1 MEERTPPHD
10 EHAEQAMISI
20 ALNLGRI
27 PEAAEHLQPKD
38 FYLPKHE
45 TIWRSMLTLRSLG
58 LQSDIITV
66 RSRLQER
73 HELNTIGAAYL
84 VELLNT
90 VPAVDRVYV
99 AGVIAD
105 RSMRRELIAAH
116 TRGLQNAY
124 DSDNQAE
131 AQLERSEAELTKI
144 GKHENQDA
152 DSLLTLAEFMEDE
165 EAAGADWVMEGYLR
179 RGERLIITGVE
190 GLGKT
195 TWLRQMAV
203 CSAAGLDPFTG
214 RGTQPMTVLVI
225 DAENPRHI
233 MRKRYRELVSAV
245 HAHGSAIEPTR
256 FWLDNRPEGLD
267 LADPTDRRWL
277 AKRVKLVNPDLLV
290 IGPAYKLH
298 VSTNE
303 DKDETLARTVIAV
316 LDDVRTSG
324 DCALILEHHAGNE
337 SGGGVRPVR
346 PYGSSLW
353 RRWPDFGYGIRPT
366 KHPEAERR
374 RLVDVIAWKGPR
386 DVRAWPKQMESGGD
400 GLPWVE
406 AVA

>member
-1 MEERTPPHD
+1 MDERTPPHD
-10 EHAEQAMISI
+10 EPAEQAMLSI

-27 PEAAEHLQPKD
+27 PEAAEHLGPKD

-45 TIWRSMLTLRSLG
+45 TIWRTMQALRGMG

-73 HELNTIGAAYL
+73 QELNRVGVTYL
-84 VELLNT
+84 IELLNT
-90 VPAVDRVYV
+90 VQAVDSVYV
-99 AGVIAD
+99 AKVIAD
-105 RSMRRELIAAH
+105 RSMRRELIAVH
-116 TRGLQNAY
+116 TRGLQYAY
-124 DSDNQAE
+124 DSPDQAE
-131 AQLERSEAELTKI
+131 AQLERSEAELGKVA
-144 GKHENQDA
+144 KHENQDA
-152 DSLLTLAEFMEDE
+152 DSLLQLAEFMEGDE
-165 EAAGADWVMEGYLR
+165 TAGPEWVMEGYLR
-179 RGERLIITGVE
+179 RSERLIITGVE

-214 RGTQPMTVLVI
+214 RATKSMTVLVI

-233 MRKRYRELVSAV
+233 MRKRYRELVAAV
-245 HAHGSAIEPTR
+245 HAHGSAIEPNR

-267 LADPTDRRWL
+267 LADPADRRWL

-298 VSTNE
+298 IATNE

-316 LDDVRTSG
+316 LDDVRTSA
-324 DCALILEHHAGNE
+324 DCGLILEHHAGNE
-337 SGGGVRPVR
+337 SGGAARPVR

-353 RRWPDFGYGIRPT
+353 RRWPDFGYGIRPA
-366 KHPEAERR
+366 KHPDAERR

-386 DVRAWPKQMESGGD
+386 DVRGWPRQMESGGD

-406 AVA
+406 AVV